1 MLRVI
6 IGREVG
12 ERASKRHDEGQRRH
26 GPAPVWSPDGRRIA
40 LLEDSFVAVVDA
52 AGGAP
57 RPLTPGGEMKE
68 SRPSRSPDG
77 TRLAFTRDPGKIL
90 TMDPDGSQVR
100 QVPFERPANGVDWVP
115 SG

>member
-1 MLRVI
+1 MAAE
-6 IGREVG
+6 GRTLAEP
-12 ERASKRHDEGQRRH
+12 RL
-26 GPAPVWSPDGRRIA
+26 SPDGTRIA
-40 LLEDSFVAVVDA
+40 FLSTFGGTARLVVVDA
-52 AGGAP
+52 AGGAR

-90 TMDPDGSQVR
+90 TMDHDGSQVR